1 MYQQG
6 YTIKD
11 ALDRIT
17 ANAYVLPAIQR
28 EFVWRPEQICRLFDS
43 VMQGYPF
50 GDFLFWRIEP
60 ENSADFKYYRFVQH
74 YHQRDLPHC
83 PEHGSLANQKITAV
97 LDGQQRLTA
106 FNIGLRGSMAI
117 KVPYRWWNSP
127 DAFPTKVLAL
137 DLLDKSERDEEGNVY
152 PFDFI
157 EKRYIGKQD
166 DHLWFEVSDILRMS
180 EGLDMLTWLQDKGV
194 EGEHLNEAFRTLD
207 RLFQVIHNKP
217 TISYYE
223 ETNQDVEHVL
233 NIFIRCNSGGAT
245 LSYSDLLL
253 SIATSQWKNLDARN
267 EVHRLVDDLNR
278 IGHGLGLSKDF
289 VLKAGLMLTDISSIG
304 FKVRN
309 FTHKN
314 MAILEKNWQRIRDT
328 LIETVQVVTGF
339 GFDSHNIRA
348 TSALLPIA
356 YYLYQIGSPTDFDY
370 SSKYKHDR
378 AAIRGWLVRSILKAS
393 GIWGSGL
400 DTLLTE
406 LRKCLRETSGK
417 HFPVAE
423 LKTTMAHRGKSLD
436 FSEEEIED
444 LADLEISD
452 RRSFA
457 LLSLL
462 FPFIDFK
469 NSQFHID
476 HIFPKSHFTA
486 YQLQRAKISEDQ
498 LEEFT
503 DRVNR
508 IGNLQLLEGTANVEK
523 KAQLPKN
530 WIEKR
535 YEDLSSRQQYFELHL
550 LGELP
555 KDINGFLEFYEARRE
570 RLRSRITRLVN
581 SD

>member
-43 VMQGYPF
+43 IMQGYPF
-50 GDFLFWRIEP
+50 GDFLFWRIKP
-60 ENSADFKYYRFVQH
+60 ENSADFKYYQFVQH
-74 YHQRDLPHC
+74 YHQRDLPHS
-83 PEHGSLANQKITAV
+83 PEHGSLANQQITAV

-117 KVPYRWWNSP
+117 KIPHRHWTTS
-127 DAFPTKVLAL
+127 DAFPPKILAL
-137 DLLDKSERDEEGNVY
+137 DLLHTSERDEEGSVY
-152 PFDFI
+152 LFDFI
-157 EKRYIGKQD
+157 AEKNIGRNG
-166 DHLWFEVSDILRMS
+166 DHLWFKVADILEISR
-180 EGLDMLTWLQDKGV
+180 GTKMLTWLQAKGV
-194 EGEHLNEAFRTLD
+194 EGDQLNKAFDILD
-207 RLFQVIHNKP
+207 RLRGAIHDKP

-223 ETNQDVEHVL
+223 ETNQDIEHVL
-233 NIFIRCNSGGAT
+233 NIFIRCNSGGTT

-253 SIATSQWKNLDARN
+253 SIATSQWKNLDARK

-278 IGHGLGLSKDF
+278 DGHGLGLSKDF

-356 YYLYQIGSPTDFDY
+356 YYLYQIDSPKDFDD
-370 SSKYKHDR
+370 SSKYEYDR
-378 AAIRGWLVRSILKAS
+378 AAMRGWLVRSILKAS

-400 DTLLTE
+400 DTLLME
-406 LRKCLRETSGK
+406 IRKCLRESHGK
-417 HFPVAE
+417 QFPVAE
-423 LKTTMAHRGKSLD
+423 LKNTMAHRGKSLD
-436 FSEEEIED
+436 FTDEEIAD

-452 RRSFA
+452 RRIFA

-462 FPFIDFK
+462 FPFLDFK
-469 NSQFHID
+469 NNKFHID
-476 HIFPKSHFTA
+476 HIFPKSRFTFA
-486 YQLQRAKISEDQ
+486 QLRCAGISENQ
-498 LEEFT
+498 IEEFT
-503 DRVNR
+503 GRVNR

-523 KAQLPKN
+523 QAQLPKD

-535 YEDLSSRQQYFELHL
+535 YEDLSSRHQYLELHL
-550 LGELP
+550 LGEIP
-555 KDINGFLEFYEARRE
+555 EDINGFLEFYDARRE